1 MELLSGCLD
10 IGFSLNFS
18 SVIKKIIKMQ
28 NLLYPFTYITKSY
41 MAIIY
46 PQKDGNNLLGK
57 FSKMQRNILLIFIT
71 INNMF

>member
-1 MELLSGCLD
+1 
-10 IGFSLNFS
+10 
-18 SVIKKIIKMQ
+18 MQ

-41 MAIIY
+41 MATIY

-71 INNMF
+71 INNMFLKKQLVPFLQMLNTFMTT